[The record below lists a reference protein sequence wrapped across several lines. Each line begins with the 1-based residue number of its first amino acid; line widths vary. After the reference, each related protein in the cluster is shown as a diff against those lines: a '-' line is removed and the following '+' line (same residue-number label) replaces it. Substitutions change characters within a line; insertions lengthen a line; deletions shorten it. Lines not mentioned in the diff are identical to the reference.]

1 MNARENALVQKYALS
16 FVEKVS
22 DHVEIWDMYDQLSE
36 LITIIHDSKLNRLL
50 LSATVSREEKA
61 AFVRTVRQSSF
72 WQINDLIEDI
82 IRDGHADLLLETL
95 ERVRLQ
101 ISKFKNEFEA
111 HVVSVY
117 PLTDQQKDRLR
128 HLVEDRFALR
138 VRTVTEELDQSILGG
153 FIVTVNHKVI
163 DASVRTQLK
172 DVRKKL

>member
-1 MNARENALVQKYALS
+1 MNARENAIVQKYALS

-22 DHVEIWDMYDQLSE
+22 DHAEIWDMYDQISE
-36 LITIIHDSKLNRLL
+36 LLSIIHDSKLNRLL

-95 ERVRLQ
+95 ERVQLQ

-117 PLTDQQKDRLR
+117 PLTEVQKERLR
-128 HLVEDRFALR
+128 QVVEERFALR
-138 VRTVTEELDQSILGG
+138 VHNISEELDPTLLGG
-153 FIVTVNHKVI
+153 FVVTVNHKVI

>member
-1 MNARENALVQKYALS
+1 MNARENAIVQKYALS

-22 DHVEIWDMYDQLSE
+22 DHAEIWDMYDQISE
-36 LITIIHDSKLNRLL
+36 LISIIHDSKLNRLL

-117 PLTDQQKDRLR
+117 PLTEAQKERLR
-128 HLVEDRFALR
+128 HLVEERFSLR
-138 VRTVTEELDQSILGG
+138 VRNITEELDQSLLGG